1 MLVRFPQTL
10 FVTEL
15 FQLGRFSQVTM
26 SSGDRLDQ
34 PTNVV
39 APGEAANALQAA
51 NNLNRVIVDDAL
63 NNQNPDPLL
72 FGREGN
78 PLSAT
83 NTLRGGDTLTGAV
96 GVMTYT
102 WAGNAASPNA
112 YRLRTINAL
121 GGAIPNFSAVNA
133 RPPTP
138 NEVGGNVVASTF
150 NLLNYFNTFT
160 GCTFGVGGASADCR
174 GANNAT
180 EFERQAAKT
189 VSAIVASD
197 ADVIG
202 INEVENDGYGGE
214 SAIRD
219 LVNRLNN
226 ATAPGSYALIDFDS
240 ATGQVNA
247 LGTDAI
253 KIGLI
258 YRPEVVSPTGT
269 TAVLNSPS
277 FVNAGDSGP
286 RNRPTYAQ
294 AFTDSNGGVFVIS
307 GNHLKSKGSPCDAPD
322 TGDGQG
328 NCAVVRTNAA
338 RRLAAFLAP
347 DPTNTDET
355 DILILGDLN
364 AYAREDPISALLAA
378 GYTNLVL
385 QRLGED
391 AYSFVFDGQ
400 WGYLDHALGYR
411 AVVDQV
417 TGVAEWHV
425 NADEPPILDYNL
437 EFKSVAQQALFYAPD
452 QYRMSD
458 HDPVLVGLDLVPTFA
473 FSGFSSPV
481 SNYPAVNR
489 GNAGSNVPVKFNL
502 GGNQGLAVVE
512 YVDVRTIDCATG
524 MVLATDSAATTVS
537 YDSRNGQYMYS
548 WKTQKA
554 WSGSC
559 RLLEITLT
567 DGTLHRLRFDFN

>member
-1 MLVRFPQTL
+1 M
-10 FVTEL
+10 
-15 FQLGRFSQVTM
+15 
-26 SSGDRLDQ
+26 
-34 PTNVV
+34 
-39 APGEAANALQAA
+39 
-51 NNLNRVIVDDAL
+51 
-63 NNQNPDPLL
+63 
-72 FGREGN
+72 
-78 PLSAT
+78 
-83 NTLRGGDTLTGAV
+83 
-96 GVMTYT
+96 
-102 WAGNAASPNA
+102 
-112 YRLRTINAL
+112 
-121 GGAIPNFSAVNA
+121 
-133 RPPTP
+133 
-138 NEVGGNVVASTF
+138 VASTF

-160 GCTFGVGGASADCR
+160 GCTFGVGGGAADCR
-174 GANNAT
+174 GASNAT

-202 INEVENDGYGGE
+202 INEVENDGYGGQ

-226 ATAPGSYALIDFDS
+226 ATAPGSYALIDFDA

-258 YRPEVVSPTGT
+258 YRPAVVTPTGT
-269 TAVLNSPS
+269 TAVLNSLS

-294 AFTDSNGGVFVIS
+294 AFADNNGGVFVVS

-322 TGDGQG
+322 QGDGQG
-328 NCAVVRTNAA
+328 NCAAVRTNAA
-338 RRLAAFLAP
+338 RMLAAFLAS
-347 DPTNTDET
+347 DPTNTEET

-364 AYAREDPISALLAA
+364 SYAKEDPITALLAA

-411 AVVDQV
+411 AAVDQV

-489 GNAGSNVPVKFNL
+489 RNTGSNVPVKFNL

-524 MVLATDSAATTVS
+524 TVLATDSAATTVS
-537 YDSRNGQYMYS
+537 YDSRNGQYTYS